1 MKRVLILCLLFA
13 GLAHADDTTVKVV
26 YDLTTKNVAKFEKKI
41 LKSVVMN
48 KAYYEGDLKELQV
61 AVVIHGGAYRF
72 FVKDIKN
79 TIYKNDKKLIAVYGD
94 LKKRIAT
101 MANTY
106 DVQFLMCAAGMKNNK
121 LMKKDIVKFVKII
134 PNSTIGLIDKQN
146 EGFAYLP
153 VGD

>member
-101 MANTY
+101 MASIY
-106 DVQFLMCAAGMKNNK
+106 DVQFLMCASGMRNNK
-121 LMKKDIVKFVKII
+121 LMAKDIVKFVKII
-134 PNSTIGLIDKQN
+134 PNAAIGLIDKQN

>member
-1 MKRVLILCLLFA
+1 MKKILILCLLLS
-13 GLAHADDTTVKVV
+13 GLAHADDATVKVV
-26 YDLTTKNVAKFEKKI
+26 YDLTTKNVANFEKKI

-48 KAYYEGDLKELQV
+48 KAYYEGNLKELQV

-72 FVKDIKN
+72 FVKDVKN

-106 DVQFLMCAAGMKNNK
+106 DVQFLMCASGMKNNK
-121 LMKKDIVKFVKII
+121 LMEKDIVKFVKII

-146 EGFAYLP
+146 EGFAYIP

>member
-1 MKRVLILCLLFA
+1 MKKVLLLLALLGFA
-13 GLAHADDTTVKVV
+13 QADEETAKVV
-26 YDLTTKNVAKFEKKI
+26 FDLTTSNLAKFEKNI
-41 LKSVVMN
+41 LKGVAVN
-48 KAYYEGDLKELQV
+48 KAHYEGNLKELEV

-79 TIYKNDKKLIAVYGD
+79 TIFNKDTKLVKVYPE

-101 MANTY
+101 MADTY
-106 DVQFLMCAAGMKNNK
+106 EVQFLMCGAAMKRNRLK
-121 LMKKDIVKFVKII
+121 AKDIVKFVKII

-153 VGD
+153 VKD